1 MKFTKITEMEQL
13 VMKCIWTSDEDMSLP
28 NVMGIANGKYKKDW
42 KPQTVSTYLSHLVKK
57 GYLNF
62 YRQGRTFKYH
72 SLIDEADYRAE
83 VLKNHIEFWDDGDIN
98 LFAKDLL
105 SDGTVSSEQLAELK
119 KALN

>member
-62 YRQGRTFKYH
+62 YR
-72 SLIDEADYRAE
+72 
-83 VLKNHIEFWDDGDIN
+83 
-98 LFAKDLL
+98 
-105 SDGTVSSEQLAELK
+105 
-119 KALN
+119 

>member
-28 NVMGIANGKYKKDW
+28 NVMVLLMANTRKIG
-42 KPQTVSTYLSHLVKK
+42 SHRRYLHIYHIWLARVILIS
-57 GYLNF
+57 N
-62 YRQGRTFKYH
+62 RQGRTFKYH
-72 SLIDEADYRAE
+72 PLIDEADYRAE